1 MLNPLEKSMIRNLF
15 VPIFWILISYSSVFS
30 QNRSHVTLHRLNN
43 LHDSTLSSEILM
55 KDFISINFQAVK
67 NQVNSDL
74 DKIVM
79 SEKDWEKLSDNTKN
93 RLAQTFQVQR
103 FLYFSDKEIE
113 IFNWHFDFIINKYNY
128 FVSSHYYEQVLNEL
142 SDDKK

>member
-1 MLNPLEKSMIRNLF
+1 MNKYLF

-43 LHDSTLSSEILM
+43 LHDTTLSSDILL
-55 KDFISINFQAVK
+55 KAFISSNFQTFK
-67 NQVNSDL
+67 NQINSDL
-74 DKIVM
+74 DKTVL
-79 SEKDWEKLSDNTKN
+79 SEKDWGRLSDFTKN
-93 RLAQTFQVQR
+93 RLAQSFQVQR

-128 FVSSHYYEQVLNEL
+128 FISSNCYEQVLNEL
-142 SDDKK
+142 SDD

>member
-1 MLNPLEKSMIRNLF
+1 MNKYLF

-43 LHDSTLSSEILM
+43 LHDTTLSSDILL
-55 KDFISINFQAVK
+55 KAFISSNFQTFK
-67 NQVNSDL
+67 NQINSDL
-74 DKIVM
+74 DKTVL
-79 SEKDWEKLSDNTKN
+79 SEKDWGRLSDVTKN
-93 RLAQTFQVQR
+93 RLAQSFQVQR

-128 FVSSHYYEQVLNEL
+128 FISSNCYEQVLNEL
-142 SDDKK
+142 SDD